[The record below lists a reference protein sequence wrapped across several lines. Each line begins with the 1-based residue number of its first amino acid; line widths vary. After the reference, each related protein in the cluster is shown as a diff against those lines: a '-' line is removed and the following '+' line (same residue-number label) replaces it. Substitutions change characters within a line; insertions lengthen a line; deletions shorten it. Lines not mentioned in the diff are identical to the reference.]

1 MQFKKTVH
9 SRKLDE
15 TKKKSRM
22 KRLFLVSLSLVTL
35 LSGGIPAANAE
46 TVPMD
51 FPRLAQLGPIH
62 EDNGYPV
69 WYEDSQG
76 TRLQLCLDANDPF
89 CAIVSGDIPDP
100 SKPVSL
106 KAGNFPEE
114 AFYQLASSTINL
126 PNGGSADGT
135 FALEA
140 AFANGPAID
149 GEQIVFGRVR
159 FKADGLSPNQ
169 TYTFT
174 HPYGIDILRADGTG
188 SLKFTEDIGLNGG
201 FNEVLKSRIGTFLQ
215 WDTGAPAGYIGD
227 PNVDHKIIG
236 GINNQ
241 NFFRINGPGIGTGS
255 CGPDCAQTDFFS
267 VMGKQATIAG
277 VEIAPPVVNDVTDQ
291 ATSVTGTAE
300 AGTTVEVKSGA
311 TVLGTATAADN
322 GSFSVTIPVQP
333 AGTTLLVTAT
343 GSTGNVSR
351 ATKVTVRDTI
361 PPVSPVV
368 NAVTDKATAVTGTA
382 EAGSTV
388 EVRAGNVV
396 LGTGA
401 AAQNGSFSVAI
412 PIQSAGTTL
421 AITAKDTFGNVSQAV
436 QLTVI
441 DTTPPAV
448 PIVNEVTDQTTS
460 VTGQAEAGSTVDVKA
475 KNGTAIG
482 TATTG
487 VDSKFSVTI
496 PAQVSGTELSVTATD
511 KAGNTST
518 AATVVV
524 KDTTAPAKPVVNEVT
539 DKATS
544 VMGQTE
550 AGSKVDVKT
559 NNGSVIGTA
568 TAGAD
573 GKFTVTIPVQAS
585 GTELT
590 VIATDQNGN
599 VSTATTVIVIDVT
612 APLRPVVNEVTDK
625 ATSVTGQAEV
635 GSRVDVKSKIGTVIG
650 TVIST
655 VIGTATA
662 GSDGKFMVTIPVQAA
677 GTELSITATD
687 KAGNTSE
694 AATIKVITKPTGWVF
709 KGGNWYYY
717 DPVTSVLKTGWYKV
731 GATWY
736 FSNTSSIM
744 QTGWVKSG
752 AYWYYLS
759 KSGAMQTGWL
769 KLGTTWYYLNSN
781 GAMYVGWL
789 KSGTTWYYLKSN
801 GAMATGWMTIS
812 GKRYFFNSNGALR

>member
-1 MQFKKTVH
+1 MRFKKTVH

-22 KRLFLVSLSLVTL
+22 KRLFLVSLSLITL

-69 WYEDSQG
+69 WYEDSHG
-76 TRLQLCLDANDPF
+76 TRLQLCLDANDPL

-126 PNGGSADGT
+126 PNGGSANGT

-159 FKADGLSPNQ
+159 FKADGLIANQ
-169 TYTFT
+169 PYTFT
-174 HPYGIDILRADGTG
+174 HPYGIDILQADGTG

-241 NFFRINGPGIGTGS
+241 NFFRIEGPGIGTS
-255 CGPDCAQTDFFS
+255 ACGPDCAQTDFFS
-267 VMGKQATIAG
+267 LMGKQATIAG

-300 AGTTVEVKSGA
+300 AGTTVEVKFGA

-351 ATKVTVRDTI
+351 ATKVTVRDTV
-361 PPVSPVV
+361 PPAAPVV
-368 NAVTDKATAVTGTA
+368 NTVTDKEKTVTGTA

-388 EVRAGNVV
+388 EVRAGNVI
-396 LGTGA
+396 LGTGP

-412 PIQSAGTTL
+412 PIQSAGTIL
-421 AITAKDTFGNVSQAV
+421 AISAKDAFGNVSQAV
-436 QLTVI
+436 QLTVV

-448 PIVNEVTDQTTS
+448 PVVNEVTDQATS
-460 VTGQAEAGSTVDVKA
+460 VTGQAEAGSRIDVA
-475 KNGTAIG
+475 KNGTVIG

-487 VDSKFSVTI
+487 ADSKFSVTI
-496 PAQVSGTELSVTATD
+496 RVQVSGTELSVTATD
-511 KAGNTST
+511 NAGNTSN
-518 AATVVV
+518 AAAVVV
-524 KDTTAPAKPVVNEVT
+524 KDISAPAKPVVNEVT
-539 DKATS
+539 DQATF
-544 VMGQTE
+544 VTGQTE
-550 AGSKVDVKT
+550 AGSKVDVKK
-559 NNGSVIGTA
+559 NNGNVIGTA

-573 GKFTVTIPVQAS
+573 GKFTVTIPVQVS

-590 VIATDQNGN
+590 VISTDQSGN
-599 VSTATTVIVIDVT
+599 VSAATTVIVIDVT
-612 APLRPVVNEVTDK
+612 APLKPVVNEVTDK
-625 ATSVTGQAEV
+625 ARSVTGQAEV
-635 GSRVDVKSKIGTVIG
+635 GSRVDVKSKIGTVI
-650 TVIST
+650 ST

-662 GSDGKFMVTIPVQAA
+662 GTDGKFTVTIPVQAA

-694 AATIKVITKPTGWVF
+694 AAAIKVIAKPSGWVF

-736 FSNTSSIM
+736 FSNTSGIM

-781 GAMYVGWL
+781 GAMHVGWL
-789 KSGTTWYYLKSN
+789 RSGTKWYYLKSN

-812 GKRYFFNSNGALR
+812 GKRYFFNSTGTLR